1 MKSLNLQR
9 FLTLIT
15 TCSLLAAMVVRT
27 AHCGTENCPMQAAE
41 MKKSGCCSSMASAGG
56 KIPQDD
62 TARMIPVVPD
72 FTFASATG
80 SGGNCHGSETT
91 KAVPSPGTDAPVKS
105 ESTAQPGQSGYSD
118 ELNPPGSSDRPGTS
132 PRSGCE
138 KCDCEIKNS
147 SDTEARDA
155 IAVPAP
161 DLTLAGPLLTGETVH
176 KPSAPF
182 VSNHFAKRA
191 PPHPG
196 VPAYILHASLLN

>member
-1 MKSLNLQR
+1 MRSLNLQR

-27 AHCGTENCPMQAAE
+27 ASCGIGDCPMQAAE

-56 KIPQDD
+56 MIPQGDK
-62 TARMIPVVPD
+62 TRMIPVIPD

-80 SGGNCHGSETT
+80 SGGDCHGSETT
-91 KAVPSPGTDAPVKS
+91 QAVPSPGTDAPVKS
-105 ESTAQPGQSGYSD
+105 ESTAQPGHSD
-118 ELNPPGSSDRPGTS
+118 QLNRPGSSDQSGTS
-132 PRSGCE
+132 PRTGCDN
-138 KCDCEIKNS
+138 CDCEIRSS
-147 SDTEARDA
+147 SDAGSRDA

-161 DLTLAGPLLTGETVH
+161 DLTLAGPSLTGETVH
-176 KPSAPF
+176 KPSSPF
-182 VSNHFAKRA
+182 LANHFAKRA